1 MAVSIIQSPGAIVP
15 SQSPIAFSI
24 LSPSYTGSAF
34 QYTAKLWAWSGSES
48 NSGSYLYEI
57 RKYPN
62 QNGYGIFDFSR
73 VLSSQIR
80 DSAQKNTSNV
90 LFYSIDFGEQWFEA
104 NTTGSVVVSGSS
116 LYIDNV
122 GGQKL
127 RFLDGYNTF
136 PRDVNLSLDDSNDA
150 FPLMTDMIYV
160 TQSVLA
166 TDRGD
171 IGIFTGNWNGKVD
184 TKSLVFTGQYEDG
197 SSSTST
203 IPFSG
208 LASSASADQVK
219 SVQIYPG
226 GRAYGND
233 PLAGGF
239 PLSIT
244 GLKSYSIQLTGG
256 NTNAKQVFNINV
268 NCTPK
273 WKGYF
278 IKYKN
283 KYGQFD
289 FLSMMNMSRE
299 AFTTEQRVYQPQLGT
314 WNAPALSYDKF
325 QTKTQRYIVDS
336 DEMLTMNS
344 DFLDEDWNE
353 LLKQLLVSDELYYL
367 DKVEG
372 EWLPLTI
379 VTNAMEFKTGV
390 NDKLVQYTIQF
401 SKGQTFKQLF

>member
-1 MAVSIIQSPGAIVP
+1 MITLIQSPGAIVP
-15 SQSPIAFSI
+15 SQSPIAFSV
-24 LSPSYTGSAF
+24 LSPSYTASAF
-34 QYTAKLWAWSGSES
+34 QYTAKLWAWSGSAS

-62 QNGYGIFDFSR
+62 QNGFGIFDFSR
-73 VLSSQIR
+73 ILSSQIR
-80 DSAQKNTSNV
+80 DSAQENPSNV
-90 LFYSIDFGEQWFEA
+90 LFYSVDFGEQWYEA
-104 NTTGSVVVSGSS
+104 NLTGSVAVSGSTY
-116 LYIDNV
+116 YIDSA
-122 GGQKL
+122 GTQRL
-127 RFLDGYNTF
+127 RFVDGYNVF
-136 PRDVNLSLDDSNDA
+136 PRDVNLSLDDSNDS

-160 TQSVLA
+160 TQSVLS

-171 IGIFTGNWNGKVD
+171 IGLFTGNWNGKVD

-203 IPFSG
+203 ISVSG
-208 LASSASADQVK
+208 LPSSASTEQVK
-219 SVQIYPG
+219 PIQIYPG

-233 PLAGGF
+233 PLNGGF

-256 NTNAKQVFNINV
+256 NTNAKQIFSVNV

-289 FLSMMNMSRE
+289 FVSMMNMSRE
-299 AFTTEQRVYQPQLGT
+299 SFQTEQRVYQPQLGS
-314 WNAPALSYDKF
+314 WNAAALSYDKF

-336 DEMLTMNS
+336 EEMITMNT
-344 DFLDEDWNE
+344 DWLDENYNE

-367 DKVEG
+367 DKTEG
-372 EWLPLTI
+372 EWRPLTI
-379 VTNAMEFKTGV
+379 VTSTIDFKTGV
-390 NDKLVQYTIQF
+390 NDKLIQYTIQF
-401 SKGQTFKQLF
+401 SKGQTFKQIF

>member
-1 MAVSIIQSPGAIVP
+1 MALTIIQNPGAIVP
-15 SQSPIAFSI
+15 SQSPIAFSV
-24 LSPSYTGSAF
+24 LSPSYTGSQF
-34 QYTAKLWAWSGSES
+34 QYTAKLFCWSGSQS

-62 QNGYGIFDFSR
+62 ANGYGIFDFGR

-80 DSAQKNTSNV
+80 DSAQENPSNV
-90 LFYSIDFGEQWFEA
+90 LFYSIEFGQQWYEA
-104 NTTGSVVVSGSS
+104 NLTGSVAVSGSTT
-116 LYIDNV
+116 YIDSA
-122 GGQKL
+122 GLQKL
-127 RFLDGYNTF
+127 RFIDGYNTF
-136 PRDVNLSLDDSNDA
+136 PRDVNLSIDDSNDA

-171 IGIFTGNWNGKVD
+171 IGLFTGNWNGKVD

-203 IPFSG
+203 ISVAG
-208 LASSASADQVK
+208 LPSSASTEQVK
-219 SVQIYPG
+219 PIQIYPG

-244 GLKSYSIQLTGG
+244 GLKSYTIQLTGG
-256 NTNAKQVFNINV
+256 NTNAKQIFSVDIN
-268 NCTPK
+268 CIPK

-299 AFTTEQRVYQPQLGT
+299 SFQTEQRVYQPQLGS
-314 WNAPALSYDKF
+314 WNSAALSYDKF

-336 DEMLTMNS
+336 EETITMNS
-344 DFLDEDWNE
+344 DWLDENWNQ

-367 DKVEG
+367 DKIDQ
-372 EWLPLTI
+372 EWRPLTI
-379 VTNAMEFKTGV
+379 VTSAIEFKTGV
-390 NDKLVQYTIQF
+390 NDKLIQYTIQF
-401 SKGQTFKQLF
+401 SLGQTFKQIF